1 MNYSVQLKA
10 LQNETLT
17 KTAIYLLQK
26 ISEPLIVF
34 FLHTALFF
42 LIILDV

>member
-26 ISEPLIVF
+26 ISEPLCF
-34 FLHTALFF
+34 FLYTALFF